1 MPYKPIDTRVAEAV
15 VLFCM
20 TSAEIVVDSYERNRR
35 ATNLENSHIMLS
47 GTKAKVEVREKAHR

>member
-20 TSAEIVVDSYERNRR
+20 TSAEIVMDSYERNGR
-35 ATNLENSHIMLS
+35 ATNLENSHIIMLS
-47 GTKAKVEVREKAHR
+47 RTKAKVEV